1 MSSGFQEEKLPDKL
15 NLSVWLK
22 IGKYAFR
29 RWPLVVLLLFLT
41 LIVTFYDSSF
51 VPTMNAAAIQAARDN
66 CGLIED
72 FNDLM
77 LEATLIFGIRI
88 KLSYWGFLF
97 LQLGMIVAR
106 SVAIFLS
113 FYLINLLSLD
123 IVTSLR
129 RDTFRKVQELP
140 FSYFDTTSSG
150 WLIARMQNDTSS
162 IGDILSWN
170 LSSILWSVFDLVFA
184 LITMY
189 SINWKLSL
197 LVSLSVPLMA
207 IFIPIIEKK
216 LLVAHREARHE
227 YSAFVSWLSE
237 GISGAKTIKTLAM
250 ENQVEKE
257 AGEILDTIKA
267 KRLKAEKI
275 NAFFEPVVS
284 MCSSLMIALLL
295 VAGFYFSSFI
305 GLEEATLSATI
316 VLFIGF
322 TQDIYSP
329 LQGLSSTFSEFMAT
343 QAGAEKIV
351 QLLETES
358 DIVDSEEAIAKYG
371 ELLAPKES
379 NYEPIKGDIVYKDVH
394 FSYKTGPEVIH
405 GLNLTLK
412 EGKSLAIVGETGS
425 GKSTLVNLL
434 CRFYEPTSGSI
445 IVNGKDYREFTMGY
459 LRSKIGYVQQTP
471 FVFSAS
477 FRDNIAYG
485 SPSATMEQIENAA
498 RIVGIDSFI
507 RSQKNG
513 YDTVLSEGGGML
525 SQGQKQLISFARAL
539 VRDPEIL
546 ILDEATSSIDTETEK
561 EVQSALLRLLKGRTS
576 ILIAHRLSTIVD
588 CDSIVVLDKGQ
599 ILEQGSHK
607 ELMEK
612 KGAYY
617 SLYMDQFKDLSLDG
631 QIDTYQAQIEAKGI
645 KI

>member
-29 RWPLVVLLLFLT
+29 RWPLVILLLFLT

-51 VPTMNAAAIQAARDN
+51 VPTMNAAAIQAARDYS
-66 CGLIED
+66 GVIVD
-72 FNDLM
+72 FNDLV
-77 LEATLIFGIRI
+77 LEATLIFGIRT
-88 KLSYWGFLF
+88 KLTYWGFLF

-106 SVAIFLS
+106 SIAIFLS

-129 RDTFRKVQELP
+129 RDTFRKVKELP

-170 LSSILWSVFDLVFA
+170 LSNILWSVFDLVFA
-184 LITMY
+184 LVTMY
-189 SINWKLSL
+189 SINWKLSI

-227 YSAFVSWLSE
+227 YSAFVGWLSE

-250 ENQVEKE
+250 ESQVQKE
-257 AGEILDTIKA
+257 AGDILENIKG

-284 MCSSLMIALLL
+284 MASSLMIALLL

-305 GLEEATLSATI
+305 GLEEATLAATL

-343 QAGAEKIV
+343 QAGAEKII
-351 QLLETES
+351 QLLESKS
-358 DIVDSEEAIAKYG
+358 DIVDSKEAIEKYG
-371 ELLAPKES
+371 ELLNPKEE
-379 NYEPIKGDIVYKDVH
+379 NYESIKGDIVYKDIH
-394 FSYKTGPEVIH
+394 FSYKTGPEVLH
-405 GLNLTLK
+405 GLNLTIK

-445 IVNGKDYREFTMGY
+445 IVSGKDYREFTLGY

-477 FRDNIAYG
+477 FKDNIAYG
-485 SPSATMEQIENAA
+485 SPNATMEQIENAA
-498 RIVGIDSFI
+498 KVVGIDSFI

-513 YDTVLSEGGGML
+513 YDTVLDGGGDML

-588 CDSIVVLDKGQ
+588 CDSIIVLGKGQ
-599 ILEQGSHK
+599 IKEQGSHK

-631 QIDTYQAQIEAKGI
+631 QIDTYQSQIEAKGI

>member
-1 MSSGFQEEKLPDKL
+1 MASGFQEEKLPDKL

-22 IGKYAFR
+22 VGKYAFA
-29 RWPLVVLLLFLT
+29 RWPLLLAILLLT
-41 LIVTFYDSSF
+41 LVVSFYDSSF
-51 VPTMNAAAIQAARDN
+51 VPTMNAAAIQAASDSY
-66 CGLIED
+66 GLITD
-72 FNDLM
+72 FSKLT
-77 LEATLIFGIRI
+77 LEATIIFGIHI
-88 KLSYWGFLF
+88 KLDYWGFLF
-97 LQLGMIVAR
+97 LQIGMVIVR
-106 SVAIFLS
+106 SIGIFLS
-113 FYLINLLSLD
+113 FYLVNILSLH
-123 IVTSLR
+123 IVVSLR
-129 RDTFRKVQELP
+129 RDTFAKIQELP

-150 WLIARMQNDTSS
+150 WLIARMQNDTST
-162 IGDILSWN
+162 IGDVLSWN
-170 LSSILWSVFDLVFA
+170 FTSILWSVFDLLFA

-189 SINWKLSL
+189 SINWRLSL
-197 LVSLSVPLMA
+197 LVSISVPLMA

-216 LLVAHREARHE
+216 LLVAHRKARSE

-237 GISGAKTIKTLAM
+237 GIAGAKTIKTLAM
-250 ENQVEKE
+250 EESVQEE
-257 AGEILDTIKA
+257 AGTILDSIKA

-295 VAGFYFSSFI
+295 VAGFYWPSFI
-305 GLEEATLSATI
+305 GIEEASLAATL

-322 TQDIYSP
+322 TQDIYNP

-343 QAGAEKIV
+343 QAGAEKIM
-351 QLLETES
+351 QLLETKS
-358 DIVDSEEAIAKYG
+358 DIVDSEQAIAKYG
-371 ELLAPKES
+371 TLLCPKEEA
-379 NYEPIKGDIVYKDVH
+379 YEPIKGDLIFKDVH

-405 GLNLTLK
+405 GLNLDIK

-425 GKSTLVNLL
+425 GKSTIVNLL

-445 IVNGKDYREFTMGY
+445 IVSGKDYRSFTTGY

-471 FVFSAS
+471 FVFSSS
-477 FRDNIAYG
+477 FKDNIAYG
-485 SPSATMEQIENAA
+485 SPKATMEEIEKAA
-498 RIVGIDSFI
+498 KIVGIDGFI
-507 RSQKNG
+507 KAQKNG
-513 YDTVLSEGGGML
+513 YDTILNEGGDML
-525 SQGQKQLISFARAL
+525 SQGQKQLVSFARAL
-539 VRDPEIL
+539 VRNPEIL

-561 EVQSALLRLLKGRTS
+561 EVQSALLKLLKGRTS

-588 CDSIVVLDKGQ
+588 CDSIIVLSKGE

-617 SLYMDQFKDLSLDG
+617 SLYMDQFKELSLDG
-631 QIDTYQAQIEAKGI
+631 QIDTYQSQIEAKGI

>member
-29 RWPLVVLLLFLT
+29 RWPLVLFLLFLT

-51 VPTMNAAAIQAARDN
+51 VPTMNAAAIQAARDY
-66 CGLIED
+66 GGTIID
-72 FNDLM
+72 FNDLT

-106 SVAIFLS
+106 SIAIFLS
-113 FYLINLLSLD
+113 FYLINILSLD
-123 IVTSLR
+123 IVTCLR

-162 IGDILSWN
+162 VGDILSWN
-170 LSSILWSVFDLVFA
+170 LSSILWSLFDLVFA

-189 SINWKLSL
+189 SINWKLSI

-207 IFIPIIEKK
+207 IVIPIIEKK
-216 LLVAHREARHE
+216 LLVAHREARHS
-227 YSAFVSWLSE
+227 YSAFVGWLSE

-250 ENQVEKE
+250 ENQVQNE
-257 AGEILDTIKA
+257 ANDILDTIKA

-275 NAFFEPVVS
+275 NAFFEPIVS

-295 VAGFYFSSFI
+295 VAGFYFSDFI
-305 GLEEATLSATI
+305 GLERATLSATI

-343 QAGAEKIV
+343 QAGAEKIM
-351 QLLETES
+351 QLLETQS
-358 DIVDSEEAIAKYG
+358 DIVDSPEAIAKYG
-371 ELLAPKES
+371 ELLDPKES
-379 NYEPIKGDIVYKDVH
+379 AYEPIRGDIVYKDIH

-405 GLNLTLK
+405 GLNLTVK

-477 FRDNIAYG
+477 FKDNIAYG
-485 SPSATMEQIENAA
+485 SPKATMEQIVNAA
-498 RIVGIDSFI
+498 KIVGIDSFI

-513 YDTVLSEGGGML
+513 YDTVLNEGGDML

-588 CDSIVVLDKGQ
+588 CDCIIVLDKGQ
-599 ILEQGSHK
+599 IKEQGSHK

-631 QIDTYQAQIEAKGI
+631 QIDTYETQIEAKGI

>member
-15 NLSVWLK
+15 NFSVWLK

-29 RWPLVVLLLFLT
+29 RWQLVIALLLLT

-66 CGLIED
+66 YGMIVD

-77 LEATLIFGIRI
+77 LEATLIFGIHIR
-88 KLSYWGFLF
+88 LNYWGFLF
-97 LQLGMIVAR
+97 LQLGMIVVR
-106 SVAIFLS
+106 SVGIFLS
-113 FYLINLLSLD
+113 FYLINILSLD
-123 IVTSLR
+123 IVTCLR

-170 LSSILWSVFDLVFA
+170 LTNILWSVFDMLFA
-184 LITMY
+184 FITMY
-189 SINWKLSL
+189 SINWKLSI
-197 LVSLSVPLMA
+197 LVSISVPIMA
-207 IFIPIIEKK
+207 IVIPLIQKK
-216 LLVAHREARHE
+216 LLVAHRDARHS
-227 YSAFVSWLSE
+227 YSAFVGWLSE

-250 ENQVEKE
+250 ENQVQEE

-267 KRLKAEKI
+267 KRIKAGKI

-295 VAGFYFSSFI
+295 VAGFYFSDFI

-329 LQGLSSTFSEFMAT
+329 LQGLSETFSEFMAT
-343 QAGAEKIV
+343 QAGAEKIM
-351 QLLETES
+351 QLLETKS
-358 DIVDSEEAIAKYG
+358 DIVDSKEAIEKYG
-371 ELLAPKES
+371 ELLSPKEEA
-379 NYEPIKGDIVYKDVH
+379 YEPIKGDIVYKDIH

-405 GLNLTLK
+405 GLNLTVK

-477 FRDNIAYG
+477 FKDNIAYG
-485 SPSATMEQIENAA
+485 SPNATMEQIEQAA
-498 RIVGIDSFI
+498 KVVGIDSFI
-507 RSQKNG
+507 RSQKQG
-513 YDTVLSEGGGML
+513 YDTVLNEGGDML

-588 CDSIVVLDKGQ
+588 CDSIIVLDKGM
-599 ILEQGSHK
+599 IKEQGSHK

-631 QIDTYQAQIEAKGI
+631 QIDTYESQIEAKGI

>member
-29 RWPLVVLLLFLT
+29 RWPLVALLLFLT

-51 VPTMNAAAIQAARDN
+51 VPTMNAAAIQAAKDYS
-66 CGLIED
+66 GAIVD
-72 FNDLM
+72 FNDLI

-88 KLSYWGFLF
+88 KLTYWGFLF
-97 LQLGMIVAR
+97 LQLGMILTR
-106 SVAIFLS
+106 SAAIFFN

-123 IVTSLR
+123 IVVSLR
-129 RDTFRKVQELP
+129 RDTFCKVQELP

-150 WLIARMQNDTSS
+150 WLIARMQNDTAS

-170 LSSILWSVFDLVFA
+170 LSSILWSVFDLFFA

-189 SINWKLSL
+189 SINWKLSI

-207 IFIPIIEKK
+207 VFIPIIEKK
-216 LLVAHREARHE
+216 LLKAHREARHQ
-227 YSAFVSWLSE
+227 YSAFVGWLSE

-250 ENQVEKE
+250 ESQVEKE
-257 AGEILDTIKA
+257 AGDILDNVKA
-267 KRLKAEKI
+267 KRLKAERI
-275 NAFFEPVVS
+275 NAFFEPTVS

-295 VAGFYFSSFI
+295 VAGLYFSSFI
-305 GLEEATLSATI
+305 GLEEATLTATL

-322 TQDIYSP
+322 TKDIYSP
-329 LQGLSSTFSEFMAT
+329 LQGLSSTFSEFMAA
-343 QAGAEKIV
+343 QAGAEKVI
-351 QLLETES
+351 QLLESES
-358 DIVDSEEAIAKYG
+358 EIVDSQEAIEKYG
-371 ELLAPKES
+371 DLFNPKEE
-379 NYEPIKGDIVYKDVH
+379 NYEPIKGDIIYQDIH
-394 FSYKTGPEVIH
+394 FSYKTGPEVLH
-405 GLNLTLK
+405 GLNLVIK

-434 CRFYEPTSGSI
+434 CRFYEPTSGSLI
-445 IVNGKDYREFTMGY
+445 INGKDYREFTTGY

-477 FRDNIAYG
+477 FKDNIAYG
-485 SPSATMEQIENAA
+485 SPKASMEQIKNAA
-498 RIVGIDSFI
+498 KIVGIDSFI
-507 RSQKNG
+507 SAQKHG
-513 YDTVLSEGGGML
+513 YDTVLSGGGDML

-588 CDSIVVLDKGQ
+588 CDSILVLDKGQ
-599 ILEQGSHK
+599 IKEQGSHK

-631 QIDTYQAQIEAKGI
+631 QIDAYQSQIEGKGI

>member
-29 RWPLVVLLLFLT
+29 RWPLVLLLLLLT
-41 LIVTFYDSSF
+41 LVVTFYDSSF
-51 VPTMNAAAIQAARDN
+51 VPTMNAAAIQAARDYS
-66 CGLIED
+66 GAIVDFRALILD
-72 FNDLM
+72 
-77 LEATLIFGIRI
+77 ATLIFGIRI
-88 KLSYWGFLF
+88 KLTYWGFLF
-97 LQLGMIVAR
+97 LQLGMIAAR
-106 SVAIFLS
+106 SIAIFLS

-123 IVTSLR
+123 IVTCLR
-129 RDTFRKVQELP
+129 RDAFGKIQELP

-170 LSSILWSVFDLVFA
+170 LSSILWSLFDLAFA
-184 LITMY
+184 LATMY
-189 SINWKLSL
+189 SINWKLSI

-207 IFIPIIEKK
+207 IVIPIIEKK
-216 LLVAHREARHE
+216 LLTAHRKARHE
-227 YSAFVSWLSE
+227 YSAFVGWLSE

-250 ENQVEKE
+250 ESQVEKE
-257 AGEILDTIKA
+257 AGEILENIKA
-267 KRLKAEKI
+267 KRLKAERI
-275 NAFFEPVVS
+275 NAFFEPIVS

-295 VAGFYFSSFI
+295 VAGFYFSSFL
-305 GLEEATLSATI
+305 GLEEATLTATI

-351 QLLETES
+351 QLLESKS
-358 DIVDSEEAIAKYG
+358 DIVDSKEAIGKYG
-371 ELLAPKES
+371 DLLNPKEE
-379 NYEPIKGDIVYKDVH
+379 NYEPLQGDIVYKDIH
-394 FSYKTGPEVIH
+394 FSYKTGPEILH
-405 GLNLTLK
+405 GLNLTIE

-425 GKSTLVNLL
+425 GKSTMVNLL

-445 IVNGKDYREFTMGY
+445 LVNGKDYREYTTGY

-471 FVFSAS
+471 FVFTSS
-477 FRDNIAYG
+477 FKDNIAYG
-485 SPSATMEQIENAA
+485 TPGASMEQIENAA
-498 RIVGIDSFI
+498 KTVGIDSFI
-507 RSQKNG
+507 RSQKHG
-513 YDTVLSEGGGML
+513 YDTVLEGGGDML
-525 SQGQKQLISFARAL
+525 SQGQKQLVSFARAL

-588 CDSIVVLDKGQ
+588 CDSILVLDKGR
-599 ILEQGSHK
+599 IKEQGSHK

-631 QIDTYQAQIEAKGI
+631 QINAYQSQIEGKGI

>member
-29 RWPLVVLLLFLT
+29 RWPLVILLLFLT

-51 VPTMNAAAIQAARDN
+51 VPTMNAAAIQAARDYS
-66 CGLIED
+66 GVIVD
-72 FNDLM
+72 FNDLA
-77 LEATLIFGIRI
+77 LEATLIFGIHV
-88 KLSYWGFLF
+88 KLTYWGFLF

-189 SINWKLSL
+189 SINWKLSI

-216 LLVAHREARHE
+216 LLAAHREARHE
-227 YSAFVSWLSE
+227 YSAFVGWLSE

-250 ENQVEKE
+250 ESQVEKE
-257 AGEILDTIKA
+257 AGDILENIKA

-275 NAFFEPVVS
+275 NAFFEPIVS

-305 GLEEATLSATI
+305 GLEEATLTATI

-343 QAGAEKIV
+343 QAGAEKII
-351 QLLETES
+351 QLLESES
-358 DIVDSEEAIAKYG
+358 DIVDSKEAIEKYG
-371 ELLAPKES
+371 ELLSPKEE
-379 NYEPIKGDIVYKDVH
+379 NYESIKGDIVYKDIH
-394 FSYKTGPEVIH
+394 FSYKTGPEVLH
-405 GLNLTLK
+405 GLSLTIK

-445 IVNGKDYREFTMGY
+445 LVSGKDYRQFTLGY

-477 FRDNIAYG
+477 FKDNIAYG
-485 SPSATMEQIENAA
+485 SPNATMEQIKNAA
-498 RIVGIDSFI
+498 KVVGIDSFI
-507 RSQKNG
+507 SSQKHG
-513 YDTVLSEGGGML
+513 YDTVLNEGGDML

-561 EVQSALLRLLKGRTS
+561 EVQSALLHLLKGRTS

-588 CDSIVVLDKGQ
+588 CDSIIVLDKGR
-599 ILEQGSHK
+599 IKEQGTHK

-631 QIDTYQAQIEAKGI
+631 QIDTYQSQIEAKGI

>member
-1 MSSGFQEEKLPDKL
+1 MSSGFQEEKLPEKL
-15 NLSVWLK
+15 NFSVWLK

-29 RWPLVVLLLFLT
+29 RWQLVIALLFLT

-66 CGLIED
+66 YGMIVD

-77 LEATLIFGIRI
+77 LEATLIFGIHI
-88 KLSYWGFLF
+88 KLNYWGFLF
-97 LQLGMIVAR
+97 LQLGMIIVR
-106 SVAIFLS
+106 SVGIFLS
-113 FYLINLLSLD
+113 FYLINILSLD
-123 IVTSLR
+123 IVTCLR

-150 WLIARMQNDTSS
+150 WLIARMQNDASS

-170 LSSILWSVFDLVFA
+170 LTNILWSVFDMLFA
-184 LITMY
+184 FITMY
-189 SINWKLSL
+189 SINWKLSI
-197 LVSLSVPLMA
+197 LVSISVPIMA
-207 IFIPIIEKK
+207 IVIPLIQKK
-216 LLVAHREARHE
+216 LLVAHRDARHS
-227 YSAFVSWLSE
+227 YSAFVGWLSE

-250 ENQVEKE
+250 ENQVQEE

-267 KRLKAEKI
+267 KRIKAGKI

-295 VAGFYFSSFI
+295 VAGFYFSDFI

-329 LQGLSSTFSEFMAT
+329 LQGLSETFSEFMAT
-343 QAGAEKIV
+343 QAGAEKIM

-358 DIVDSEEAIAKYG
+358 DIVDSKEAIEKYG
-371 ELLAPKES
+371 ELLNPKEEA
-379 NYEPIKGDIVYKDVH
+379 YEPIKGDIVYKDIH

-405 GLNLTLK
+405 GLNLTVK

-477 FRDNIAYG
+477 FKDNIAYG
-485 SPSATMEQIENAA
+485 SPNATMEQIEQAA
-498 RIVGIDSFI
+498 KIVGIDSFI
-507 RSQKNG
+507 RCQKQG
-513 YDTVLSEGGGML
+513 YDTVLNEGGDML

-588 CDSIVVLDKGQ
+588 CDSIIVLDKGT
-599 ILEQGSHK
+599 IKEQGSHK

-631 QIDTYQAQIEAKGI
+631 QIDTYESQIEAKGI

>member
-29 RWPLVVLLLFLT
+29 RWPTIVLLLCLT
-41 LIVTFYDSSF
+41 LIITFYDSSF
-51 VPTMNAAAIQAARDN
+51 VPTMNAAAIQAASDSY
-66 CGLIED
+66 GMIED
-72 FNDLM
+72 FSDLI
-77 LEATLIFGIRI
+77 LEATLIFGIHIR
-88 KLSYWGFLF
+88 LTYWGFLF
-97 LQLGMIVAR
+97 LQLGMILAR

-129 RDTFRKVQELP
+129 RDTFKKVQELP

-170 LSSILWSVFDLVFA
+170 LSNVLWSGFDLVFA

-197 LVSLSVPLMA
+197 IVSISVPLMA

-216 LLVAHREARHE
+216 LLVAHREARHS
-227 YSAFVSWLSE
+227 YSAFVGWLSE

-250 ENQVEKE
+250 EDQVQKE
-257 AGEILDTIKA
+257 ADDILSNIKA

-275 NAFFEPVVS
+275 NAFFEPIVS

-295 VAGFYFSSFI
+295 VAGFYWNDFI
-305 GLEEATLSATI
+305 GIEEASLSATI

-329 LQGLSSTFSEFMAT
+329 LQSLSSTFSEFMAT
-343 QAGAEKIV
+343 QAGAEKII
-351 QLLETES
+351 QLLETKS
-358 DIVDSEEAIAKYG
+358 DIVDSKEAIAKYG
-371 ELLAPKES
+371 ELLNPKES
-379 NYEPIKGDIVYKDVH
+379 VYESIKGDIVYKDIH

-405 GLNLTLK
+405 GLNLTVK

-434 CRFYEPTSGSI
+434 CRFYEPTSGSV
-445 IVNGKDYREFTMGY
+445 IVNGKDYREYTLGY

-471 FVFSAS
+471 FVFSSS
-477 FRDNIAYG
+477 FKDNIAYG
-485 SPSATMEQIENAA
+485 SPNATMEQIVNAA
-498 RIVGIDSFI
+498 KIVGIDSFI

-513 YDTVLSEGGGML
+513 YDTVLNEGGDML

-588 CDSIVVLDKGQ
+588 CDTIVVLDKGE
-599 ILEQGSHK
+599 IKEQGSHK

-617 SLYMDQFKDLSLDG
+617 SLYMDQFKELSLDG
-631 QIDTYQAQIEAKGI
+631 QIDTYESQIQAKGI

>member
-358 DIVDSEEAIAKYG
+358 DIVDSKEAIAKYG